1 LGMEHS
7 GAVMSRLKLK
17 ELMMRNRVRMA
28 AGQGTFALP
37 NMARIW
43 K

>member
-1 LGMEHS
+1 MEHS
-7 GAVMSRLKLK
+7 GAVMSRLKLS
-17 ELMMRNRVRMA
+17 ELISRNRVRMA
-28 AGQGTFALP
+28 GGQATFAFP

>member
-1 LGMEHS
+1 
-7 GAVMSRLKLK
+7 MSRLKLR
-17 ELMMRNRVRMA
+17 ELMRRNRLTMA
-28 AGQGTFALP
+28 GGHVTLELP

>member
-1 LGMEHS
+1 MEHS
-7 GAVMSRLKLK
+7 GAVMSRLKLR
-17 ELMMRNRVRMA
+17 ELMRRNRVTI
-28 AGQGTFALP
+28 AGGQDTLELP